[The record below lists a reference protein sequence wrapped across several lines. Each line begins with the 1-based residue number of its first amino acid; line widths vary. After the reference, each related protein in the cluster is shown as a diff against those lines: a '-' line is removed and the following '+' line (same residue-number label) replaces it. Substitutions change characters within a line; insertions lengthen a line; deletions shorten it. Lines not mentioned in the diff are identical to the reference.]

1 MELKIIK
8 NILILIATLVFL
20 TTPSLLFSIE
30 NSNTQHNKLLGTE
43 IVNYQK
49 SLFVVNAD
57 TVTNNKITSVWYTTT
72 ELNVKI
78 IQVLKQQEITIIV
91 YNMLGKE
98 ILEVF
103 KGTTGNN
110 AEETYS
116 KSSNLL
122 NGIYICVMQG
132 KSFRS
137 SEKFIISR

>member
-116 KSSNLL
+116 KSSNLP